1 MDEKD
6 LEREEEIET
15 VKENRKKLMVKKL
28 KERKDKFTIEQEK
41 RKLDREDFQNVVAPK
56 IK

>member
-41 RKLDREDFQNVVAPK
+41 RKLDREDF
-56 IK
+56 